1 MRQSSDLLGF
11 SKSLLLKAQNSGE
24 LDSFMFSH
32 PTVQGYIT
40 QETSGSSFKLYKG
53 ICIAYLL
60 DYARRNKLEKEFRV
74 YAEDLNFASELI
86 NLLPKGFISTG
97 ALILRKERSQF
108 TK

>member
-1 MRQSSDLLGF
+1 MSQSSDLLGF
-11 SKSLLLKAQNSGE
+11 SKSLLLKAQDDGD

-32 PTVQGYIT
+32 LTVQKYIT

-60 DYARRNKLEKEFRV
+60 DYARRNNLEKEFRV
-74 YAEDLNFASELI
+74 YTEDLSFVSELI
-86 NLLPKGFISTG
+86 DSLPKGFISTG

-108 TK
+108 LK